1 METQPADSLIDLL
14 DQLQD
19 ISEPPPVSM
28 WPATWAWA
36 VLAGLLLLALAIGV
50 VALFRHR
57 RATAWRRAALAELR
71 RLAPSLA
78 ADDPAAL
85 ATLQV
90 LLRRVALVTRPRA
103 RVAPLSGD
111 GWSRFLAET
120 GGDFG
125 PLAGDLALAPY
136 RPAPTFDGPAAVAAA
151 RRWIRRQH
159 A

>member
-1 METQPADSLIDLL
+1 MEPQPADSLIDLL

-71 RLAPSLA
+71 RLAPRS
-78 ADDPAAL
+78 
-85 ATLQV
+85 
-90 LLRRVALVTRPRA
+90 RRTILPPSPRFRYSSDASPSSPGHA
-103 RVAPLSGD
+103 RG
-111 GWSRFLAET
+111 SR
-120 GGDFG
+120 
-125 PLAGDLALAPY
+125 
-136 RPAPTFDGPAAVAAA
+136 R
-151 RRWIRRQH
+151 
-159 A
+159 